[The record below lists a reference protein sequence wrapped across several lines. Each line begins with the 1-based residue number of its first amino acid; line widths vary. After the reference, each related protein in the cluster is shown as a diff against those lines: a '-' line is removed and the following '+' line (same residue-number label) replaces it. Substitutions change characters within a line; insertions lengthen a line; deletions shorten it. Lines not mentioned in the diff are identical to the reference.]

1 MSKITKEQEL
11 AILFD
16 VFADQSYEEWDGHR
30 QVWRMHPALSK
41 EKFIKLVQ
49 TFIEKDNK

>member
-1 MSKITKEQEL
+1 MSNVTFEQEL
-11 AILFD
+11 SILFD

-30 QVWRMHPALSK
+30 QVFRMHPAISK

-49 TFIEKDNK
+49 TFIQKEGK